1 MIHFKCFVLVDPV
14 VGVVALLAILVVALF
29 GSNFGFFER
38 WLTSP
43 PQPLLGV
50 NGRLFVSWNE
60 DFGGAGNRG
69 AGSES
74 FENSC
79 CW

>member
-1 MIHFKCFVLVDPV
+1 MVDPV
-14 VGVVALLAILVVALF
+14 VGVVALLAILVVVLF
-29 GSNFGFFER
+29 GSNFGALFDSFFER
-38 WLTSP
+38 WLTPP